1 MSHHRI
7 ELQSQI
13 EIGASAETVY
23 GLIADSTRTG
33 EWSPECIAAT
43 WTDGEP
49 GLVGSQFVGSN
60 FERNVETGKG
70 WRWDMKCEVI
80 EADPPVAFAW
90 SVLTE
95 AWDRDTSVWRYTIE
109 EVEGGVLLTHTY
121 RMTRPPRG
129 WQPIL
134 DRHPRDR
141 QHELVEQRRRRLDE
155 GMRVT
160 LDALRAHA
168 ERSVDSDVER

>member
-60 FERNVETGKG
+60 LSET
-70 WRWDMKCEVI
+70 
-80 EADPPVAFAW
+80 
-90 SVLTE
+90 L
-95 AWDRDTSVWRYTIE
+95 
-109 EVEGGVLLTHTY
+109 
-121 RMTRPPRG
+121 
-129 WQPIL
+129 
-134 DRHPRDR
+134 
-141 QHELVEQRRRRLDE
+141 RL
-155 GMRVT
+155 G
-160 LDALRAHA
+160 
-168 ERSVDSDVER
+168 RSGDGT